1 MSKQIYLAA
10 AKRKV
15 KGTRGSADASVKGIT
30 VRIVFRS
37 ISSGRSF
44 RENIGDDSSSTKLRT
59 LRDRQSITDQRS
71 LLHFQIRELGP
82 VSFYDEVTSGTN
94 FH

>member
-1 MSKQIYLAA
+1 MSFIVAETVKDTVLPDLPLNV
-10 AKRKV
+10 KLKV
-15 KGTRGSADASVKGIT
+15 PVDPLT
-30 VRIVFRS
+30 
-37 ISSGRSF
+37 
-44 RENIGDDSSSTKLRT
+44 
-59 LRDRQSITDQRS
+59 